1 MRKEEDQLLSVEDL
15 DPLDPREDQGHL
27 DHRDLSLIWDHLW
40 VKWSSKLEKKDH
52 HQTHFPTCKLKLD
65 Q

>member
-15 DPLDPREDQGHL
+15 DPLDLREDQGHL

-40 VKWSSKLEKKDH
+40 VKWSSKLEKKGH